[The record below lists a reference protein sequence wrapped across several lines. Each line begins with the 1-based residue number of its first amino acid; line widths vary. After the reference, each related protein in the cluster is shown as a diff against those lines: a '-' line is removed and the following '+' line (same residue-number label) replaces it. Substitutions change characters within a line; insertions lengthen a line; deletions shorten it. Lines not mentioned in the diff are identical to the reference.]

1 MNSEVSLYQGGGLSS
16 PRQARR
22 MGRELERIDAGT
34 QLGVARI
41 DQATELQAARIGAV
55 GYVGKRALHEVAL
68 VSQTEQQLAALV
80 PIAAGRLQAIGD
92 MTALSLAD
100 VVSDTIRKVR

>member
-1 MNSEVSLYQGGGLSS
+1 MGSDVSLYQAGGLMS
-16 PRQARR
+16 PRQSRR
-22 MGRELERIDAGT
+22 MARELERVEAGT

-41 DQATELQAARIGAV
+41 DQAAELQAVRIQAV

-100 VVSDTIRKVR
+100 VVSDTLRKVR